1 MHVVLRTLFAKAHA
15 KFVLKR
21 IAMNRELLYL
31 YLFVFLL
38 SIPLISSAQGPGG
51 RGGGGTPKPITG
63 TVVDPMSGQALEYAT
78 IGVYKKRDSSLV
90 AGGITGAD
98 GTFRLEVPGFGRY
111 YLTASFIGFKELVI
125 DSINPANYGPV
136 VELGTIT
143 LESDAENIAT
153 VDIVAEKSQMQMKLD
168 KRVFTVGK
176 DLSNAGG
183 TAEDVLSN
191 IPSVEVDVEG
201 NVSLRGSGNVRI
213 LVDGKPSGM
222 TGSDALKYF
231 QADQIERVEV
241 VTNPSARYDAEGEV
255 GIINIILKKN
265 KREGFNGSV
274 AADVGYP
281 QLYGGSINLNYR
293 GKFFNLFTNYSI
305 RYREGP
311 GSGNYYQENYAG
323 DTTSY
328 LVGDRTHNRGG
339 LTNNVRIGSDFF
351 WKDVNTL
358 TIAGSYRYSMG
369 DNSATINY
377 QNLNNAAEL
386 LSTSE
391 RNDDEEEN
399 EQNIE
404 ASISYDRAFKKKDQK
419 LSINAS
425 WFISDDTEDSRI
437 TEVFSTGNDIE
448 QRSHNEEDEMNF
460 LAQADYV
467 HPILGLGKLE
477 VGTRNTFRTINN
489 NYKVE
494 ELNSGEWI
502 TLDGF
507 ADNFSYQENIYAAY
521 IMMGLKHGKFSWQ
534 AGVRSELSDINITST
549 ISGESNRKTYI
560 GFFPSAHLSYE
571 FNEQNTIQLSYSR
584 RLSRPRF
591 RWLLPFSSFSDARNL
606 WVGNPDLNP
615 EYTNSVELGYLK
627 YWKTGSLL
635 TSVYYRYR
643 TGVITRVNVVVN
655 EEFTQTL
662 PINLADEH
670 NVGLELSLTQDLF
683 KWWSLT
689 AGSNIYYFSQNGNY
703 NNEDLSSSSL
713 AGNFRVVSKWKLPK
727 SIGIQASVNYQSPRQ
742 SAQGMQKSMTHADL
756 GASMDLLKGKA
767 TLSFNVRDLFNTRKR
782 RSITET
788 NDLYSENEFQWR
800 QRSFVLSFSYRFGTQ
815 NKSKNRQGGGGGG
828 DMDEF

>member
-1 MHVVLRTLFAKAHA
+1 MPFVKNAYAN
-15 KFVLKR
+15 FVLKKH
-21 IAMNRELLYL
+21 AMMRELLYL
-31 YLFVFLL
+31 FIATIIL
-38 SIPLISSAQGPGG
+38 SIPQLSLAQGPGGPGG
-51 RGGGGTPKPITG
+51 RGGAGGGTPKPVTG
-63 TVVDPMSGQALEYAT
+63 KVVEPLGGQALEYAT
-78 IGVYKKRDSSLV
+78 IGIYKKRDSSLV
-90 AGGITGAD
+90 AGGITNAD
-98 GTFRLEVPGFGRY
+98 GTFRLEIPSFGRY
-111 YLTASFIGFKELVI
+111 YLTASFIGFKELVL
-125 DSINPANYGPV
+125 DTINPANYGAI

-143 LESDAENIAT
+143 LESDAENIAA
-153 VDIVAEKSQMQMKLD
+153 VDIVAERSQMQMQLD

-201 NVSLRGSGNVRI
+201 NVSLRGSENVRI

-222 TGSDALKYF
+222 TGADALKYF

-265 KREGFNGSV
+265 KREGLNGSV

-281 QLYGGSINLNYR
+281 QQYGGSLNLNYR
-293 GKFFNLFTNYSI
+293 GSFFNLFSSYNI
-305 RYREGP
+305 RYNERP
-311 GSGNYYQENYAG
+311 GGGSYYQENYVG
-323 DTTSY
+323 DSTSY
-328 LVGDRTHNRGG
+328 LLGDRTHTRGG
-339 LTNNVRIGSDFF
+339 LSNNVRIGSDFF

-358 TIAGSYRYSMG
+358 TVAGSYRYSTG
-369 DNSATINY
+369 NNESTINY
-377 QNLNNAAEL
+377 QNLNSAAEL

-391 RNDDEEEN
+391 RNDNEDEDK
-399 EQNIE
+399 QNIE

-419 LSINAS
+419 LSVNAS
-425 WFISDDTEDSRI
+425 WFISEDTENSNI
-437 TEVFSTGNDIE
+437 SEVFSTGADTE
-448 QRSHNEEDEMNF
+448 QRSYNEENETNY
-460 LAQADYV
+460 LVQADYV
-467 HPILGLGKLE
+467 HPVLGLGKIE
-477 VGTRNTFRTINN
+477 VGTRNTLRTIEN

-494 ELNSGEWI
+494 ELNTGEWT

-507 ADNFSYQENIYAAY
+507 ADNFTYQENIYAAY
-521 IMMGLKHGKFSWQ
+521 VMMGLKHGKFSWQ

-549 ISGESNRKTYI
+549 ISGESNHKTYI

-571 FNEQNTIQLSYSR
+571 FNAENTVQVSYSR
-584 RLSRPRF
+584 RLSRPRY
-591 RWLLPFSSFSDARNL
+591 RWLLPFSSYSDARNL
-606 WVGNPDLNP
+606 RVGNPDLNP

-643 TGVITRVNVVVN
+643 TGVITRVNVVVD

-683 KWWSLT
+683 KWWALT
-689 AGSNIYYFSQNGNY
+689 AGSNMYYFSQNGSY
-703 NNEDLSSSSL
+703 NNEDLSSSSI

-727 SIGIQASVNYQSPRQ
+727 NIGVQASVMYHSPRQ
-742 SAQGMQKSMTHADL
+742 SAQGLQKSMTSADL

-767 TLSFNVRDLFNTRKR
+767 TLSFNVRDVFNTRKR

-788 NDLYSENEFQWR
+788 DDLYKEDEFQWR
-800 QRSFVLSFSYRFGTQ
+800 QRSFILSFSYRFGTQ
-815 NKSKNRQGGGGGG
+815 NKGKKDRSGGGGG